1 VISIYLSMAYR
12 IPSGIKPKHLAR
24 GPLVWMARIGYV
36 ARGIV
41 FLLIGTFAILAAVGL
56 GERPK
61 GTRDALEFAFQ
72 RPLGGYFL
80 WTLAAGLVCFAGW
93 RLLQSM
99 FDVDRHGS
107 DSYGLMRRA
116 ALGGSALLYLA
127 LAAATASITFED
139 RRVSEDQSAREW
151 TAWVMAEPLGRF
163 LIALIAVGFLAVA
176 IGLALKVF
184 RATYRDVLDATEA
197 QRTMAVTLGSFGIMT
212 RAFIFLVF
220 GCFPAFAAYDGNS
233 RKVGG
238 LASILRSMQHHAY
251 GGVLLGIAS
260 IGLLAFGFFEII
272 EATAR
277 RAAAVRST
285 GPRPD
290 QLRDLH

>member
-1 VISIYLSMAYR
+1 MADR

-41 FLLIGTFAILAAVGL
+41 FLLIGTFALLAASGFS
-56 GERPK
+56 ERPQ
-61 GTRDALEFAFQ
+61 GARDALEFAFQ

-93 RLLQSM
+93 RLLQSV
-99 FDVDRHGS
+99 FDADRHGS

-116 ALGGSALLYLA
+116 ALGGSALFYLA
-127 LAAATASITFED
+127 LAAATARITFEE
-139 RRVSEDQSAREW
+139 RRVSEDQSVREW
-151 TAWVMAEPLGRF
+151 TAWVMTQPFGRF
-163 LIALIAVGFLAVA
+163 LIALIAIGFVAVS
-176 IGLALKVF
+176 IGLAVKVF
-184 RATYRDVLDATEA
+184 RAPYRDALDATEGA
-197 QRTMAVTLGSFGIMT
+197 ADNGGRPGSFGIMT
-212 RAFIFLVF
+212 RAFVFLIF
-220 GCFPAFAAYDGNS
+220 GCFLAIAAYDGNS
-233 RKVGG
+233 REAGG
-238 LASILRSMQHHAY
+238 LASVLRAMQYHAY
-251 GGVLLGIAS
+251 GGVLLGIAA

-277 RAAAVRST
+277 RAAAVKL

>member
-1 VISIYLSMAYR
+1 MKR
-12 IPSGIKPKHLAR
+12 KHLAH

-41 FLLIGTFAILAAVGL
+41 FLLIGTFALLAAGGL
-56 GERPK
+56 GGRPQ
-61 GTRDALEFAFQ
+61 GAQDALEFAFQ
-72 RPLGGYFL
+72 QPFGGYFL

-93 RLLQSM
+93 RLLQSV
-99 FDVDRHGS
+99 FDADRHGS

-116 ALGGSALLYLA
+116 VLGGSALFYLA
-127 LAAATASITFED
+127 LAAATARITFE
-139 RRVSEDQSAREW
+139 RHRVSEDQSAREW
-151 TAWVMAEPLGRF
+151 AAWVMAQPLGRF
-163 LIALIAVGFLAVA
+163 LIALIAIGFVAVA

-184 RATYRDVLDATEA
+184 RAPYRDALDATEA
-197 QRTMAVTLGSFGIMT
+197 QRTMAVAIGSFGIMT

-220 GCFPAFAAYDGNS
+220 GCFLAVAAYDGDS
-233 RKVGG
+233 REVGG
-238 LASILRSMQHHAY
+238 LASVLRAMQHHAY
-251 GGVLLGIAS
+251 GGVLLGVAA

-277 RAAAVRST
+277 RAAAVKPI

-290 QLRDLH
+290 QLHDLH

>member
-1 VISIYLSMAYR
+1 MKR
-12 IPSGIKPKHLAR
+12 KHLAH

-41 FLLIGTFAILAAVGL
+41 FLLIGTFALLAAGGL
-56 GERPK
+56 GGRPQ
-61 GTRDALEFAFQ
+61 GAQDALEFAFQ
-72 RPLGGYFL
+72 QPYGGYFL

-93 RLLQSM
+93 RLLQSV
-99 FDVDRHGS
+99 FDADRHGS

-116 ALGGSALLYLA
+116 VLGGSALFYLA
-127 LAAATASITFED
+127 LAAATARITLE
-139 RRVSEDQSAREW
+139 RHRVSEDQSAREW
-151 TAWVMAEPLGRF
+151 AAWVMAQPLGRF
-163 LIALIAVGFLAVA
+163 LIALIAIGFVAVA

-184 RATYRDVLDATEA
+184 RAPYRDALDATEA
-197 QRTMAVTLGSFGIMT
+197 QRTMAVAIGSFGIMT

-220 GCFPAFAAYDGNS
+220 GCFLAVAAYDGDS
-233 RKVGG
+233 REVGG
-238 LASILRSMQHHAY
+238 LASVLRAMQHHAY
-251 GGVLLGIAS
+251 GGVLLGVAA

-277 RAAAVRST
+277 RAAAVKPV

-290 QLRDLH
+290 QLHDLH